1 MYYSAYGLFLNY
13 QSTDLTI
20 CKHQVTNKLNKQRR
34 SKTVSR
40 QLLPGIGVTSY
51 MENWDR
57 DPDISPEH
65 IPPRT
70 FPPPV

>member
-20 CKHQVTNKLNKQRR
+20 CKHHQVTNKLNKQRR

-51 MENWDR
+51 M
-57 DPDISPEH
+57 
-65 IPPRT
+65 
-70 FPPPV
+70 